1 MSARIEYS
9 PGVSPS
15 SLLARVL
22 VAPASLFPLKLLR
35 SFPAIL
41 AGLLFGTV
49 AHGWQSTR
57 VQTNAEGRLTYPA
70 DAAGNR
76 IPDFSHAG
84 YRGGGVPLPVVPVV
98 RSLSPTTGDQTSRI
112 QAALDQVASLPVQ
125 ADGYRGALRLE
136 AGTWLVL
143 GTLRLSVDGVVLS
156 GVGDGDDPAL
166 NTILRRTG
174 TSATA
179 IIQAGV
185 RNDSFR
191 SERAGTRSQILNPRV
206 QVGDRTVEVDHPEYY
221 RVGDPVIVW
230 HPSTQA
236 WLDAVDRGGVTDAN
250 FWKPGEIDLRYH
262 RYVTAI
268 SGQTLTFDAPVFNH
282 LDRALSQSYLYTYN
296 SAHVVRR
303 LGVEKLR
310 VDIVTAGELT
320 DTHAEDAITFTGA
333 EDSWIRDSTLRHF
346 WHAGVQFEG
355 STRCTAERCRAID
368 PHSPIDGGY
377 RYNFST
383 YHAQQIL
390 FRECFTSHAR
400 HAFVC
405 NGTSLDSGIVILDSV
420 IDHPKTSAEGHR
432 RWSTAIL
439 FDNVTTTNRD
449 TSDIIRLYNRNTYGT
464 GHGWAAAHSVVWA
477 SNAST
482 GGKIVVQQPPT
493 AQNYAIGCFGTVTGS
508 GPFAGPAG
516 FIEGSNR
523 AGLEPRSLY
532 LAQVADRL
540 ASAGA
545 PVLVESPRAQTIPL
559 GRAVVFSVGAK
570 GEGLTYQWE
579 FNGASLAGATEPILW
594 VRSAGTAQAGVYR
607 VVVSNVG
614 GSIASVPVNLSV
626 AEPATAGAGRLINLS
641 VLTTVSNPGDTFILG
656 YVVGGDPSANA
667 KPVVLRAVGPS
678 LAFFGVADPLANP
691 RLEFFLGTT
700 AQGENDNW
708 GGSAELRAA
717 FTAVGAFPFS
727 GSATLDAA
735 AETTVSSSANSVRI
749 SGVGGSTG
757 TVLAE
762 VYEAP
767 TPTGLT
773 LRKLMNVSVLKEV
786 SSGLSAGFV
795 IGGDTAHTVLIR
807 AIGPG
812 LAPFGLAGLLADPTL
827 ELFGGSTLLM
837 ANQDWSGSTAL
848 HGAFAATGAFDLPPT
863 SRDSALVATLSPGN
877 YTARVTGTAAS
888 AGVTLVEVYSLD
900 P

>member
-1 MSARIEYS
+1 M
-9 PGVSPS
+9 
-15 SLLARVL
+15 
-22 VAPASLFPLKLLR
+22 
-35 SFPAIL
+35 
-41 AGLLFGTV
+41 
-49 AHGWQSTR
+49 AHAWESTR
-57 VQTNAEGRLTYPA
+57 VQTNAAGRLSYPA

-76 IPDFSHAG
+76 IPDFSNAG

-98 RSLSPTTGDQTSRI
+98 RNLSPTTGDQTSRI
-112 QAALDQVASLPVQ
+112 QTALDQVASLPVQ

-143 GTLRLSVDGVVLS
+143 GTLRISAHGVVLS
-156 GVGDGDDPAL
+156 GVGDGDDPAR

-174 TSATA
+174 TSTSA

-206 QVGDRTVEVDHPEYY
+206 QVGDRSVEVDHPEYY
-221 RVGDPVIVW
+221 RVGDAVIVW
-230 HPSTQA
+230 QPSTQT
-236 WLDAVDRGGVTDAN
+236 WLDAIDRGGVTDAN

-282 LDRALSQSYLYTYN
+282 LDRALSQSYVYVYN

-303 LGVEKLR
+303 LGIEKLR

-320 DTHAEDAITFTGA
+320 ATHSEDAITFTGA
-333 EDSWIRDSTLRHF
+333 EDSWIRDSTMRHF

-383 YHAQQIL
+383 YHAQLIL
-390 FRECFTSHAR
+390 FRECFTSHGR
-400 HAFVC
+400 HAYVC
-405 NGTSLDSGIVILDSV
+405 NGTSLDSGIVFLDSV

-432 RWSTAIL
+432 RWSTGIL
-439 FDNVTTTNRD
+439 FDNITTTNRD

-477 SNAST
+477 SNASS

-508 GPFAGPAG
+508 GPFSGPAG

-540 ASAGA
+540 AAASA
-545 PVLVESPRAQTIPL
+545 PLLVESPRAQTIPI
-559 GRAVVFSVGAK
+559 GRSVVFSVSAK
-570 GEGLTYQWE
+570 GENLTYQWE
-579 FNGASLAGATEPILW
+579 FNGAPLAGATEPAFWLGS
-594 VRSAGTAQAGVYR
+594 VSTAHAGAYR
-607 VVVSNVG
+607 VVVSNAG
-614 GSIASVPVNLSV
+614 GSTASVPVNLSV
-626 AEPATAGAGRLINLS
+626 AAPATAGAGRLINLS
-641 VLTTVSNPGDTFILG
+641 VLTTVSNPGDAFTLG
-656 YVVGGDPSANA
+656 YVVGGDPGANA
-667 KPVVLRAVGPS
+667 KRVVLRAVGPS
-678 LAFFGVADPLANP
+678 LAIFGVPSPLPNP
-691 RLEFFLGTT
+691 RLEFFSGTT

-708 GGSAELRAA
+708 GGTAELRSA
-717 FTAVGAFPFS
+717 FTAVGAFPLS
-727 GSATLDAA
+727 SSSTLDAA
-735 AETTVSSSANSVRI
+735 AETSVTSSANSVRI
-749 SGVGGSTG
+749 GGAGGSTG

-767 TPTGLT
+767 TPASAT
-773 LRKLMNVSVLKEV
+773 LRKLMNVAVLKEV
-786 SSGLSAGFV
+786 GNGLSAGFV
-795 IGGDTAHTVLIR
+795 IGGETPHTVLIR

-812 LAPFGLAGLLADPTL
+812 LAPFGLPNLLADPTL
-827 ELFGGSTLLM
+827 ELFAETTLLM
-837 ANQDWSGSTAL
+837 TNQDWSGSTAL
-848 HGAFAATGAFDLPPT
+848 RGAFSTAGAFALPPT
-863 SRDSALVATLSPGN
+863 SRDSALMATLSPGS
-877 YTARVTGTAAS
+877 YTARVTGTAAT
-888 AGVTLVEVYSLD
+888 AGTTLVEVYSLD